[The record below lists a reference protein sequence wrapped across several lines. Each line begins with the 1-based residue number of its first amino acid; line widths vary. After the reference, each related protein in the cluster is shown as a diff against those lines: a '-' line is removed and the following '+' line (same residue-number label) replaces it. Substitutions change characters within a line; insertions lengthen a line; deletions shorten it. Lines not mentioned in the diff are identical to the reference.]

1 VSSGTTRIETTDFV
15 SGDELLL
22 DRLSALVAEI
32 DPVPDSVIAGARSA
46 FTSTAEVSRPRRRAG
61 LGGEPDFAG
70 LAELVGPPRELGLL
84 ADRAAADMPG
94 VAAEPPLG
102 RPVNRLRRVPGRA
115 MKADLHAG

>member
-1 VSSGTTRIETTDFV
+1 MSSGTAPFETSDFV

-32 DPVPDSVIAGARSA
+32 DPVPDSVIAGARAA
-46 FTSTAEVSRPRRRAG
+46 FRPTAEVSQPRRRTG
-61 LGGEPDFAG
+61 RVGEPDSAC
-70 LAELVGPPRELGLL
+70 LEELFGPPRELGLL
-84 ADRAAADMPG
+84 AGGAASDMPG
-94 VAAEPPLG
+94 VAAEPPPG